1 MKVFILLFFSS
12 PIFAFT
18 LNNNFSAAFKN
29 NRVNISIPSNTD
41 CSNAGITPEELN
53 SIVKPAINDYWNKVP
68 TSALKLKAAGLIAP
82 IGVDINTDR
91 LCSPTDE
98 DCINNSSAP
107 LIPSVQDIIIACN
120 QNDENFGG
128 PTATNILAVTV
139 PNNFDGRDIVGA
151 VILINNFSD
160 VFSKLS
166 RSDQIATIAHEIG
179 HAIGLG
185 HAESNHAEALMYYKT
200 SNLRKNLSQDDM
212 DGISYL
218 YPVDGDGCGLIVSSI
233 NDQKQ
238 LPPYLGMVAAF
249 LTLIILF
256 ELKKLVR
263 QLKTRATF

>member
-1 MKVFILLFFSS
+1 MKFFFFFFFTT

-18 LNNNFSAAFKN
+18 LNNNFSAAFRT
-29 NRVNISIPSNTD
+29 NRVNVTVASNTD
-41 CSNAGITPEELN
+41 CTNAGLTPEELN
-53 SIVKPAINDYWNKVP
+53 SLIKPAVDQFWNKVP
-68 TSALKLKAAGLIAP
+68 TSALKLIAAGFSTTQ
-82 IGVDINTDR
+82 GTDINTDR

-98 DCINNSSAP
+98 NCLENSSAP
-107 LIPSVQDIIIACN
+107 IIPPVNDIVIACN

-128 PTATNILAVTV
+128 PTATNVIAITV
-139 PNNFDGRDIVGA
+139 PNHFSGRNIEGA

-185 HAESNHAEALMYYKT
+185 HAESQHKEALMYYKT
-200 SNLRKNLSQDDM
+200 SNLRKNLAQDDM

-218 YPVDGDGCGLIVSSI
+218 YPVDGDGCGLIVSSV
-233 NDQKQ
+233 DDKKQ

-249 LTLIILF
+249 LSLIVLS

-263 QLKTRATF
+263 QLKTRTAL